1 MGQIIGIPKWHIS
14 AKQWRERLP
23 RRLTRQGEKQLI
35 PPMSTIRTR
44 MTKIMMMLPGV
55 RNKTKVMM
63 MTAVFPYC
71 PNQERHLRQI
81 LKIMVYIG
89 IISRS
94 PCHTCIIFQ
103 TKFQIFAFFLVHFA
117 WFSFLFF
124 SSGFSLIVSFV
135 FKPPLISKYFAY
147 YLQLI
152 GKKMLR
158 KNWQHHCLLVTVYMF
173 KCFYQYC
180 LLMTFS
186 HLPVL
191 IL

>member
-1 MGQIIGIPKWHIS
+1 MKGGSLKIPLSPCWFCIRCHFPIS
-14 AKQWRERLP
+14 SLFRLGKA
-23 RRLTRQGEKQLI
+23 RWYCV
-35 PPMSTIRTR
+35 
-44 MTKIMMMLPGV
+44 TKGLSFLCADL
-55 RNKTKVMM
+55 MM

-117 WFSFLFF
+117 WFSFHFF

-158 KNWQHHCLLVTVYMF
+158 KKLTTSLSFGDSVHVQMF
-173 KCFYQYC
+173 QYC

-191 IL
+191 IM